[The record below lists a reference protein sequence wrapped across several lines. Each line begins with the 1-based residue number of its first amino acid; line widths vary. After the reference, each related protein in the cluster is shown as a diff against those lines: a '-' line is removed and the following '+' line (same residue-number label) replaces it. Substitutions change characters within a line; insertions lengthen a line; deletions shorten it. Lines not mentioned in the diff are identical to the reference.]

1 MMMMMMIIIIIITT
15 TTTIV
20 SCHATVGGKHLG
32 KIMNSATEINAAR
45 HDNFN
50 LVFDPLN
57 FRLNE

>member
-1 MMMMMMIIIIIITT
+1 MMMIIIITIKIMIIITI
-15 TTTIV
+15 IV
-20 SCHATVGGKHLG
+20 SCHATVGGKYLG

-50 LVFDPLN
+50 LVFDALN